1 MKKHTARTM
10 AAVIL
15 GGLTMMGCESQDRY
29 AHTRFT
35 PISDTEFV
43 YDALVIAGYSDADRE
58 RWLRDEI
65 AKYGMCPNGFE
76 VVDKR
81 FVEVSGFL
89 DASKREVTRGRC
101 LTEG

>member
-1 MKKHTARTM
+1 MTALL
-10 AAVIL
+10 AII
-15 GGLTMMGCESQDRY
+15 GGLTMTACENQDRY

-43 YDALVIAGYSDADRE
+43 YDALVISIYSDEDRQ
-58 RWLRDEI
+58 RWLADEVT
-65 AKYGMCPNGFE
+65 KYGMCPNGFE
-76 VVDKR
+76 ITDKR
-81 FVEVSGFL
+81 TVPVSGFL

>member
-1 MKKHTARTM
+1 MTAI
-10 AAVIL
+10 AVIA
-15 GGLTMMGCESQDRY
+15 GGVMMTGCESQDRY

-43 YDALVIAGYSDADRE
+43 YDALVISIYSDEDRA
-58 RWLRDEI
+58 RWLNEEV

-76 VVDKR
+76 VIDKR
-81 FVEVSGFL
+81 DVKVSGFL